1 MSRLS
6 AELLIT
12 AGVEGLPHLDR
23 LIQRI
28 EDAGGDTE
36 QLRAAAEQL
45 RREWNNL
52 NAKEQASRLRDLAEA
67 ANQGAQDVGILGQ
80 RVREAKDELD
90 AISRAKITLGLA
102 NDEEIKKR
110 IEAVADAYKLL
121 QEQGNLSQ
129 EELARAAELHR
140 AQLADLER
148 QLGSVSHELSALEG
162 ARVTIGL
169 DADDRARR
177 EIEQLDH
184 ALEQLRES
192 GTLTEEE
199 LARATELHAARVEQ
213 LRGALDG
220 VEEESGDAA
229 DRLVEVAS
237 GLAEVVTAG
246 GGLAGVV
253 QEAVE
258 FEAAMAGVKKAVEST
273 PEQMAQLSSKIRE
286 LAIEL
291 GMVPEAVA
299 EITAAGGRLGVAF
312 EDLPE
317 FTRLAGQMAV
327 AFDMSADAAGDAAAK
342 IANVFQIPLT
352 SVRELGDAINVLGNN
367 TAAKE
372 GEIVEALTRIG
383 GSARQFGLATEQT
396 AALAASFIAL
406 GKTPEVAST
415 AINALLNRLQT
426 GGEGVKSFGEGLNDL
441 GLSANRL
448 AQNIRENP
456 QAALREF
463 LGSLEKLDNQQ
474 RAITLTKLFGA
485 EYADDISLMVG
496 ALAEYDRQ
504 LGLVADKGA
513 TAGAMQNEFAS
524 QMDTTQKKI
533 EQAQIAIGNL
543 TKEIGSQLLPVVA
556 TSAQGF
562 AGMAGELL
570 KFAAAHPQITRFVTL
585 LVAAKAA
592 SIAWGGAMRVLGVE
606 GVTASGALTAGYTR
620 ATTAL
625 AAYRAQVVAAAAASA
640 GMGVAA
646 RAQAV
651 ATVATTT
658 ALRSAVGALTAL
670 VRANPITS
678 VIVAGAAAFT
688 LMSGKVDETTARIR
702 AMDDAV
708 KEADQHY
715 RDFKAQ
721 AKDGVPIDITSAEQA
736 LTAVTDATDKTRAA
750 LLQIRQ
756 QGKGAWGDLGEAV
769 KDYLPFVDSQ
779 LEKYEKTSAELEK
792 LAARERELKEI
803 VKKRAAEIE
812 AEKAMETLVKQNQQA
827 LDSANKIST
836 AARTTL
842 DSLAKLGQGA
852 AQLTRE
858 QVDAIEESLKTL
870 SSPVAFAE
878 AEKHIRS
885 LGDNYQIT
893 YQEQQRLL
901 AASAKQAKE
910 IGLITTQAAEGNK
923 AAIKMTRDEVAA
935 LADAYKALGSDV
947 PAAYRQ
953 MSDGEKEVTD
963 ALRKITEKTRVSAS
977 EMQGLLQNAFGKVDS
992 SEALA
997 AINSIY
1003 QEWRKTVDL
1012 SEGEA
1017 TKISQSVAQSVSNI
1031 SAGLITA
1038 NSGMMSAGLT
1048 AMQEIHAATDATAA
1062 KMEGTIDKLN
1072 NTMAKGVSGVSTGL
1086 NAALKTLGLTLQEYA
1101 TGISDKATKAIEAYS
1116 IVAKDAGGDTDKLAR
1131 AWAAMSGAANS
1142 SAQEVKAA
1150 EAALRQSVGG
1160 DQAKA
1165 DAIKDIAEAY
1175 KNTSDAAEK
1184 ALSALNLGVD
1194 DLKRGLSTGVSE
1206 LLVNWQTGM
1215 ASLKSSGELTA
1226 QAVQTAFTASLS
1238 KLSTAADF
1246 KALHDEMQRTGT
1258 LSRLTAEQMQ
1268 ILRAGMQGGAEAADA
1283 MREALKKNKEQQEQN
1298 NQTDKDAAELT
1309 GKAKDAKEKE
1319 TEAVEKNTEAKKEAA
1334 EAEGENAEATKKSTE
1349 AVKEKKL
1356 ATLALYDA
1364 SKLNAEAIQNLDA
1377 ALNSM
1382 NSTMGH
1388 MDAQQALERMAGMSR
1403 MAEQYIADVQRAE
1416 RATELLNQRTS
1427 DGTVSMDDIA
1437 RAAHA
1442 ASSNITALDST
1453 TLKNLNASI
1462 DAARKKLEDLQQ
1474 QARDTAA
1481 DLDAELAKLKGD
1493 DTKTAQLEQQRKLR
1507 EIEGKL
1513 QEARVR
1519 GNAEEIRQYE
1529 RALEL
1534 QRQIGAEKERQAAEK
1549 KAEAAARAQESR
1561 SRGNTSTRSSS
1572 TGGGSTHVD
1581 TTGLASAIK
1590 GYTHDEIT
1598 AAEKRGAQNVVDQ
1611 LTNQFRRSPR

>member
-1 MSRLS
+1 MATELNVALQIDARANIDALQKTIDELKAAGGSTEDLERQLQALTTELNRLEQEAQANGLESVSEDAQKLRDQLNATS
-6 AELLIT
+6 AEAEKLRKIT
-12 AGVEGLPHLDR
+12 E
-23 LIQRI
+23 
-28 EDAGGDTE
+28 
-36 QLRAAAEQL
+36 
-45 RREWNNL
+45 
-52 NAKEQASRLRDLAEA
+52 
-67 ANQGAQDVGILGQ
+67 
-80 RVREAKDELD
+80 
-90 AISRAKITLGLA
+90 AKITLGLA
-102 NDEEIKKR
+102 GDEEVKKR
-110 IEAVADAYKLL
+110 IEEVAAAYQLL
-121 QEQGNLSQ
+121 QEQGDLTQ
-129 EELARAAELHR
+129 EELTRAAELYR
-140 AQLADLER
+140 EQLADLER

-169 DADDRARR
+169 DADDRARQ
-177 EIEQLDH
+177 EIAQLDH

-199 LARATELHAARVEQ
+199 LARATALHGERVAE
-213 LRGALDG
+213 LRGELGEVGKTAQDSAG
-220 VEEESGDAA
+220 
-229 DRLVEVAS
+229 RLGEMVA
-237 GLAEVVTAG
+237 GLKDIVAAG

-253 QEAVE
+253 REAVQ
-258 FEAAMAGVKKAVEST
+258 FEAAMAAVKKAVDAT
-273 PEQMAQLSSKIRE
+273 PEAMAQLSSQVKE

-327 AFDMSADAAGDAAAK
+327 AFDMTAEAAGDSAAK
-342 IANVFQIPLT
+342 LANVFQIPLAE
-352 SVRELGDAINVLGNN
+352 VRALGDAINTLGNN
-367 TAAKE
+367 TAARE

-396 AALAASFIAL
+396 AALTASFIAL
-406 GKTPEVAST
+406 GKSPETAAT

-426 GGEGVKSFGEGLNDL
+426 GGQGVSGFAEGLDDL

-448 AQNIRENP
+448 ADNIRANP

-474 RAITLTKLFGA
+474 RAITLTKLFGQ

-496 ALAEYDRQ
+496 SLAEYDRQ
-504 LGLVADKGA
+504 LGLVGDKTR
-513 TAGAMQNEFAS
+513 TAGAMQNEFAA
-524 QMDTTQKKI
+524 QMDTTEKKL

-543 TKEIGSQLLPVVA
+543 AKELGSQLLPVVA
-556 TSAQGF
+556 TGAQGF
-562 AGMAGELL
+562 AGMAGEVL
-570 KFAAAHPQITRFVTL
+570 KFASTHPQITRFVTL
-585 LVAAKAA
+585 LAAAKAA
-592 SIAWGGAMRVLGVE
+592 SIAFSGAMRVLGVE
-606 GVTASGALTAGYTR
+606 GTTATSALTAGYTR
-620 ATTAL
+620 VTTAL
-625 AAYRAQVVAAAAASA
+625 AAYRAQVAAASAASA
-640 GMGVAA
+640 GMSVAM

-651 ATVATTT
+651 ATAATTT
-658 ALRSAVGALTAL
+658 ALRGAAGALSAL
-670 VRANPITS
+670 VRANPLATIIT
-678 VIVAGAAAFT
+678 AGAAAFA

-702 AMDDAV
+702 DMEAAV
-708 KEADQHY
+708 KDANQQY
-715 RDFKAQ
+715 QDFKAQ
-721 AKDGVPIDITSAEQA
+721 AQGGVPLDVSKAEQA
-736 LTAVTDATDKTRAA
+736 LTSVSDAVEKSRTAMLR
-750 LLQIRQ
+750 IQ
-756 QGKGAWGDLGEAV
+756 QEGTGAWGEIGEAV
-769 KDYLPFVDSQ
+769 KDHLPLIDSQ
-779 LEKYEKTSAELEK
+779 SEKLAKVTAELEK
-792 LAARERELKEI
+792 QTAREKELKDAI
-803 VKKRAAEIE
+803 AKRNAELTSQKAIE
-812 AEKAMETLVKQNQQA
+812 ALETQNKAA
-827 LDSANKIST
+827 LDAANHIDT
-836 AARTTL
+836 AARATL
-842 DSLAKLGQGA
+842 NSLAQLGQGSA
-852 AQLTRE
+852 KLTRE
-858 QVDAIEESLKTL
+858 QVETVKESLKNLT
-870 SSPVAFAE
+870 SPAALDE
-878 AEKHIRS
+878 AERYIHQLEDQFK
-885 LGDNYQIT
+885 IT
-893 YQEQQRLL
+893 REEAKQLL
-901 AASAKQAKE
+901 AETAQQVKE
-910 IGLITTQAAEGNK
+910 LGIVTTQAAEK
-923 AAIKMTRDEVAA
+923 QSLSVRMTRDEVKA

-977 EMQGLLQNAFGKVDS
+977 EMQGLLQNAFAKVDS

-1194 DLKRGLSTGVSE
+1194 DLKRGLSTGMSE

-1215 ASLKSSGELTA
+1215 ASLKASGELTA
-1226 QAVQTAFTASLS
+1226 QAVQTAFTSSLS
-1238 KLSTAADF
+1238 KLSSAADF

-1268 ILRAGMQGGAEAADA
+1268 ILRAGMQGGAEAANA
-1283 MREALKKNKEQQEQN
+1283 MRSALEQHGQATQALADASGKVKEAKEAETQAVRDN
-1298 NQTDKDAAELT
+1298 AVAHKDAS
-1309 GKAKDAKEKE
+1309 
-1319 TEAVEKNTEAKKEAA
+1319 EAEAA
-1334 EAEGENAEATKKSTE
+1334 GAEKSAEAT
-1349 AVKEKKL
+1349 EKKKK
-1356 ATLALYDA
+1356 AMMTIYDA
-1364 SKLNAEAIQNLDA
+1364 SKLNAEAIGLVDDA
-1377 ALNSM
+1377 INSM
-1382 NSTMGH
+1382 VTSMGH
-1388 MDAQQALERMAGMSR
+1388 MDADDYLRKVEAMSQVGQQ
-1403 MAEQYIADVQRAE
+1403 YVADVQRAE
-1416 RATELLNQRTS
+1416 KATELLNQRTS
-1427 DGTVSMDDIA
+1427 DGTVSMHDIA
-1437 RAAHA
+1437 EATHA

-1462 DAARKKLEDLQQ
+1462 DAAKKKLEDLQQ
-1474 QARDTAA
+1474 QAKDTAA
-1481 DLDAELAKLKGD
+1481 DLDAELAQLKGD
-1493 DTKTAQLEQQRKLR
+1493 DSKTAKLEQQRKLR
-1507 EIEGKL
+1507 ELEGKL
-1513 QEARVR
+1513 QEARIR
-1519 GNAEEIRQYE
+1519 GNAEEIAQYE

-1534 QRQIGAEKERQAAEK
+1534 QRQIGAEKARQAADK

-1561 SRGNTSTRSSS
+1561 SRGNATPRSTTASSATSHGAGDISPQQV
-1572 TGGGSTHVD
+1572 VD
-1581 TTGLASAIK
+1581 VWDDRIA
-1590 GYTHDEIT
+1590 
-1598 AAEKRGAQNVVDQ
+1598 AAERRGAQNFANE
-1611 LTNQFRRSPR
+1611 LYNAAKRSPR